1 MVILAVIP
9 DQAMTSRRLWLI
21 QGDEAWLL
29 KRLIE
34 NVKPDVAVDARSGQV
49 LENSIGLL
57 PLAAPLSYA
66 SMRFLYN
73 LGSLTETLQWRM
85 SLHIPRTK

>member
-1 MVILAVIP
+1 MIP
-9 DQAMTSRRLWLI
+9 DRAMTSRRLWLI
-21 QGDEAWLL
+21 HGDEAWLP
-29 KRLIE
+29 KMLIE

-66 SMRFLYN
+66 SMRFPYDV
-73 LGSLTETLQWRM
+73 
-85 SLHIPRTK
+85 IPSVH